1 MARQR
6 LSARLFAVPRSP
18 SASATESVASDVHV
32 AELLPFQRPDLS
44 TRDSD
49 FQRLV
54 TNIVELAKILTGAR
68 GSAIAFRGE
77 QGTICRARSGEG
89 APPLGA
95 LVDTTSGIS
104 KQCLDSGA
112 SLRCDDIVTDGRVDS
127 EISQAIGIRALA
139 VVPVY
144 SNGNNNC
151 NNNDDICGIL
161 EVFSNAPG
169 VFTDHHLKTL
179 QQLATWVGSAANLP
193 SEVPIFSSKIGSNV
207 SNADVPL
214 NHHRDITLLVALEPA
229 YRAFFGNLAD
239 LVSFRSSAPAA
250 GSSSQTDGWNDV
262 LVESHIPWKRF
273 IESVFLHVVVVGMLS
288 GLSEIWPRELVL
300 SPPSLRAA
308 HVVYYP
314 VSQSFPAQESSPP
327 AVHPTRQ
334 HTSAPQEVIK
344 TGRKREPLAGSG
356 NRATDN
362 AQRADALTTPPP
374 AMPMSMS
381 MSMSTTN
388 RSRKPE
394 LGVAVL
400 PPPPEIDEAKARQSH
415 PLDFSVV
422 APPPDL
428 SGGPGLRRIN
438 APRTAAVPPPP
449 DVPGSISMKSAALIG
464 ATQLGGRS
472 VGAADISIVPPPPS
486 LNDRAVLTFG
496 ATGVPSRIGTQV
508 VAPPSSI
515 QDRDSLDARRSGT
528 SLASG
533 ASQVVPPPPSLEGA
547 GNSVERGRARANS
560 LAYSGSQVVP
570 PAPSME
576 SAGSYSGGG
585 RNSSRISS
593 LGQADSQVVPPP
605 PSVEFGTG
613 GNSGAAGR
621 VRDSAVAGA
630 RAEGIL
636 PPASAHGDGNSKPGG
651 ATVAKDISTSSV
663 PETGGDRKHPIFQ
676 DVQLRVISLTL
687 APSRSSYFSSFEVF
701 IAEKWL
707 NNNESELIKLVY
719 EFLPYQQRLSQYG
732 SYDLKVHKL
741 RVTRD
746 STCDESLMQMAWP
759 EGENGPPA
767 SHHSGDALAST
778 ATDRNNALP
787 CYRTTADD
795 YRRAVSRGR

>member
-1 MARQR
+1 VSVA
-6 LSARLFAVPRSP
+6 
-18 SASATESVASDVHV
+18 ESVARDGHV

-44 TRDSD
+44 NHDSD

-112 SLRCDDIVTDGRVDS
+112 SLRCDDIATDGRVDS

-144 SNGNNNC
+144 SNGD
-151 NNNDDICGIL
+151 NNDDICGIL
-161 EVFSNAPG
+161 EVFSNTPG

-179 QQLATWVGSAANLP
+179 QQLATWVGSAANMP
-193 SEVPIFSSKIGSNV
+193 SEAPICGSNV
-207 SNADVPL
+207 DVQLHGHP
-214 NHHRDITLLVALEPA
+214 DVTLLVALEPA

-239 LVSFRSSAPAA
+239 LVLLRSSARAA
-250 GSSSQTDGWNDV
+250 GSSSQMHGWNDV

-273 IESVFLHVVVVGMLS
+273 IESVFLHVVVVGVLL
-288 GLSEIWPRELVL
+288 GLSRIWPRELLV
-300 SPPSLRAA
+300 SPPPLRAA

-327 AVHPTRQ
+327 AVHPKRQ
-334 HTSAPQEVIK
+334 HTPAHQEVIRA
-344 TGRKREPLAGSG
+344 GRNHEPLAASG
-356 NRATDN
+356 TRGANDGQETH
-362 AQRADALTTPPP
+362 ALTTPSPS
-374 AMPMSMS
+374 MPMVA
-381 MSMSTTN
+381 TN

-400 PPPPEIDEAKARQSH
+400 PPPPEIDEAGTRKSH
-415 PLDFSVV
+415 QLDFSVV

-428 SGGPGLRRIN
+428 SGGPGLPRIN
-438 APRTAAVPPPP
+438 APRAAVVPPPP
-449 DVPGSISMKSAALIG
+449 DVRGSMKSAGLID

-472 VGAADISIVPPPPS
+472 APAADISIVPPPPS
-486 LNDRAVLTFG
+486 LNDRAILIHG
-496 ATGVPSRIGTQV
+496 ATGVPSKIGVQV

-515 QDRDSLDARRSGT
+515 QDRDKLDAR
-528 SLASG
+528 ASG
-533 ASQVVPPPPSLEGA
+533 ISPGNGVSQVVPPPPSLEGA
-547 GNSVERGRARANS
+547 GNSVAGARANS
-560 LAYSGSQVVP
+560 LPY
-570 PAPSME
+570 
-576 SAGSYSGGG
+576 GG
-585 RNSSRISS
+585 
-593 LGQADSQVVPPP
+593 SQVVPPP
-605 PSVEFGTG
+605 PSVQFGAG
-613 GNSGAAGR
+613 DNSGATGR
-621 VRDSAVAGA
+621 GRDSSRAGA
-630 RAEGIL
+630 RAEGVL
-636 PPASAHGDGNSKPGG
+636 PPASAQSDGNSKPGG
-651 ATVAKDISTSSV
+651 ELGGTTVAKDISTSSV
-663 PETGGDRKHPIFQ
+663 PEAGGDRKHPIFQ
-676 DVQLRVISLTL
+676 DVQLRVISLTW

-701 IAEKWL
+701 VAEKWL

-719 EFLPYQQRLSQYG
+719 EFLPYQQRLSEYG
-732 SYDLKVHKL
+732 SYELKVHKL
-741 RVTRD
+741 RVKRD
-746 STCDESLMQMAWP
+746 STCDETLMQMAWP

-778 ATDRNNALP
+778 APDRNNALP

>member
-1 MARQR
+1 V
-6 LSARLFAVPRSP
+6 SAAEP
-18 SASATESVASDVHV
+18 VAGDGLT
-32 AELLPFQRPDLS
+32 AELLPFPPRDRS
-44 TRDSD
+44 THDSD
-49 FQRLV
+49 FQRLL

-112 SLRCDDIVTDGRVDS
+112 SLRCDDIATDGRVDS

-144 SNGNNNC
+144 SNGNNN
-151 NNNDDICGIL
+151 DDICGIL
-161 EVFSNAPG
+161 EVFSSTPG

-179 QQLATWVGSAANLP
+179 QQLATWVGSAANMP
-193 SEVPIFSSKIGSNV
+193 SEVPIFSWNV
-207 SNADVPL
+207 SNVDVQL
-214 NHHRDITLLVALEPA
+214 NRHPDITLLVALEPA

-239 LVSFRSSAPAA
+239 LVSLHSSARLA
-250 GSSSQTDGWNDV
+250 GSSSQTHGWNDV

-273 IESVFLHVVVVGMLS
+273 IESVFLHVVVIGILL
-288 GLSEIWPRELVL
+288 GLSRIWPREMLV
-300 SPPSLRAA
+300 SPPSIREA
-308 HVVYYP
+308 HVTYYP
-314 VSQSFPAQESSPP
+314 FSQSFPAHESSPP
-327 AVHPTRQ
+327 AVHPMRH

-344 TGRKREPLAGSG
+344 AGRKRGPLAGSG
-356 NRATDN
+356 ARGTDDG
-362 AQRADALTTPPP
+362 QKVDALTAPPP
-374 AMPMSMS
+374 AMPMF
-381 MSMSTTN
+381 TIN

-394 LGVAVL
+394 LGLAVL
-400 PPPPEIDEAKARQSH
+400 PPPPEIDEAGARQSH
-415 PLDFSVV
+415 LLDYSVV

-428 SGGPGLRRIN
+428 SGGRGLRRIN
-438 APRTAAVPPPP
+438 APRAAVVPPPP
-449 DVPGSISMKSAALIG
+449 DVRGSMKSAGLID

-472 VGAADISIVPPPPS
+472 ARTADMSIVPPPPS
-486 LNDRAVLTFG
+486 LNDRAILSYG
-496 ATGVPSRIGTQV
+496 ATRIPSKIGVQV

-515 QDRDSLDARRSGT
+515 QDRDKLDAR
-528 SLASG
+528 ASG
-533 ASQVVPPPPSLEGA
+533 ISLGNGVSQVVPPPPSLEGA
-547 GNSVERGRARANS
+547 DNSVAGARANS
-560 LAYSGSQVVP
+560 LAYGGSQVVP

-576 SAGSYSGGG
+576 SGGNYGGG
-585 RNSSRISS
+585 GRISS
-593 LGQADSQVVPPP
+593 LGQANSQVVPSP
-605 PSVEFGTG
+605 PSVQFGAG
-613 GNSGAAGR
+613 GNSGAAGQGW
-621 VRDSAVAGA
+621 DSSRAGA
-630 RAEGIL
+630 RAEGVL
-636 PPASAHGDGNSKPGG
+636 PPASAQGDGNSKPGG
-651 ATVAKDISTSSV
+651 KLGGATVAKDVSTSSV

-676 DVQLRVISLTL
+676 DVQLRVISLTW

-707 NNNESELIKLVY
+707 NNKESEFIKLVY
-719 EFLPYQQRLSQYG
+719 EFLPYQQRLSEYG
-732 SYDLKVHKL
+732 SYELKVHRL

-759 EGENGPPA
+759 EGENDPPA
-767 SHHSGDALAST
+767 SHHSGDAPAST

>member
-18 SASATESVASDVHV
+18 SASATESVASDGHV

-44 TRDSD
+44 THNSD

-95 LVDTTSGIS
+95 LVDTTFGIS
-104 KQCLDSGA
+104 KQCLDSGV
-112 SLRCDDIVTDGRVDS
+112 SLRCDDIATDGRVDS

-151 NNNDDICGIL
+151 NNNNDDVCGIL
-161 EVFSNAPG
+161 EVFSDAPG
-169 VFTDHHLKTL
+169 AFTDHHLKTL

-193 SEVPIFSSKIGSNV
+193 SEVPICSSNV
-207 SNADVPL
+207 DVQL
-214 NHHRDITLLVALEPA
+214 NSHLDVTLLVSLEPA
-229 YRAFFGNLAD
+229 YRAFVGNLAD
-239 LVSFRSSAPAA
+239 LVSLRSSAPAA

-273 IESVFLHVVVVGMLS
+273 IESVFLHVAVVGMLS

-300 SPPSLRAA
+300 APPSLRAA

-327 AVHPTRQ
+327 AVHPLRQ

-381 MSMSTTN
+381 TIN

-438 APRTAAVPPPP
+438 APRTAVVPPPP
-449 DVPGSISMKSAALIG
+449 DVPGSMRSAGLIG

-472 VGAADISIVPPPPS
+472 AGAADISIVPPPPS
-486 LNDRAVLTFG
+486 LNDRAILTHG
-496 ATGVPSRIGTQV
+496 ATGVPSRIGVQV

-547 GNSVERGRARANS
+547 GNSAAGARANS
-560 LAYSGSQVVP
+560 LAYGGSQVVP

-585 RNSSRISS
+585 RISS

-605 PSVEFGTG
+605 PSVQFGAG

-621 VRDSAVAGA
+621 VRDSALAGA

-636 PPASAHGDGNSKPGG
+636 PPASAQGDGNSKPSG

-663 PETGGDRKHPIFQ
+663 PETGDDRKHPIFQ

>member
-1 MARQR
+1 MSAAEPVAGDR
-6 LSARLFAVPRSP
+6 L
-18 SASATESVASDVHV
+18 T
-32 AELLPFQRPDLS
+32 AELLPFPRPDRS
-44 TRDSD
+44 THDSD

-54 TNIVELAKILTGAR
+54 TNIVELAKILTGAS

-112 SLRCDDIVTDGRVDS
+112 SLRCDDIATDGRVDS
-127 EISQAIGIRALA
+127 QISQAIGIRALA

-144 SNGNNNC
+144 SNGS
-151 NNNDDICGIL
+151 NNDDIFGIL
-161 EVFSNAPG
+161 EVFSDTPG

-179 QQLATWVGSAANLP
+179 QQLATWVGSSANLP
-193 SEVPIFSSKIGSNV
+193 SEAPIHSSKVGSKVGSNV
-207 SNADVPL
+207 SNVDVQL
-214 NHHRDITLLVALEPA
+214 NRHPDITLLVSLEPA
-229 YRAFFGNLAD
+229 YRVFFRNLAD
-239 LVSFRSSAPAA
+239 MVSLRSPARVA
-250 GSSSQTDGWNDV
+250 ASSSQMHGWNDV
-262 LVESHIPWKRF
+262 LVDSPIPWKRF
-273 IESVFLHVVVVGMLS
+273 IESVFLHLVVVGMLS
-288 GLSEIWPRELVL
+288 GLSRIWPQEMLV
-300 SPPSLRAA
+300 SPPSIREA
-308 HVVYYP
+308 HVTYYP
-314 VSQSFPAQESSPP
+314 FSQSFPAHESSPP
-327 AVHPTRQ
+327 AVHPMRQ
-334 HTSAPQEVIK
+334 HTPAPQEVIK
-344 TGRKREPLAGSG
+344 TGRNTAGRNTAGRKHDPFAGSG
-356 NRATDN
+356 SRATDDG
-362 AQRADALTTPPP
+362 QKLDALSTPPP
-374 AMPMSMS
+374 AMPVFRID
-381 MSMSTTN
+381 

-400 PPPPEIDEAKARQSH
+400 PPPPEIDGTGTRQSH

-428 SGGPGLRRIN
+428 SGGSGLRRIN
-438 APRTAAVPPPP
+438 APRAAVVPPPP
-449 DVPGSISMKSAALIG
+449 EVRGSMKSAGVID

-472 VGAADISIVPPPPS
+472 ARAADISIVPPPPS
-486 LNDRAVLTFG
+486 LNDRAVLTYG
-496 ATGVPSRIGTQV
+496 ATGVPSKIGVQV

-515 QDRDSLDARRSGT
+515 QDRGKLDAR
-528 SLASG
+528 ASSIALG
-533 ASQVVPPPPSLEGA
+533 NGLSQVVPPPPSLEGA
-547 GNSVERGRARANS
+547 GNSVAGARANS
-560 LAYSGSQVVP
+560 LAYGGSQVVP

-576 SAGSYSGGG
+576 NAGSYSGGG
-585 RNSSRISS
+585 RISS
-593 LGQADSQVVPPP
+593 LGEADSQVVPPP
-605 PSVEFGTG
+605 PSVQFGAG

-621 VRDSAVAGA
+621 VRDSALAGA
-630 RAEGIL
+630 RAEDVL
-636 PPASAHGDGNSKPGG
+636 PPASAHRDGNSKDANSKPGG
-651 ATVAKDISTSSV
+651 KPSGATLAKDISASSV
-663 PETGGDRKHPIFQ
+663 PPAGSDRKHPIFQ

-719 EFLPYQQRLSQYG
+719 EFLPYQQRLSEYA
-732 SYDLKVHKL
+732 SYELKVHKL

-778 ATDRNNALP
+778 VSDRNNALP

-795 YRRAVSRGR
+795 YRRALSRGR